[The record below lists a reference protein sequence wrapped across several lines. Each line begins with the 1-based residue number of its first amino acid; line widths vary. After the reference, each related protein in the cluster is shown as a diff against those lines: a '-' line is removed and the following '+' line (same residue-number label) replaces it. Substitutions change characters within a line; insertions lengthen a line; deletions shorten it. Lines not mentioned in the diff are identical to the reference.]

1 MTRRKLGGIA
11 LMLVGVLALF
21 AALGIA
27 INNHQENEQATDASA
42 KVLAEMQAAGSQG
55 GAVGGSVIIDGNEYI
70 GALYFPSLNLQVPI
84 MANISDAALM
94 VAPCRQAGS
103 VAEGGL
109 VIAGHNFVNQFGRL
123 DRLCVNDP
131 IFFTDVQGNVTPY
144 SVSEIEL
151 IAENNAAAM
160 LQSSWDMSLYT
171 CDYSGNQRLTLRC
184 ERMTSE

>member
-1 MTRRKLGGIA
+1 
-11 LMLVGVLALF
+11 MLVGALALF
-21 AALGIA
+21 VALGIA

-42 KVLAEMQAAGSQG
+42 KVAC
-55 GAVGGSVIIDGNEYI
+55 AVGGSVIIDGNEYI
-70 GALYFPSLNLQVPI
+70 GALYFPSLNLQVPV

-131 IFFTDVQGNVTPY
+131 LFFTDVQGNVTPY
-144 SVSEIEL
+144 SVGEIEL
-151 IAENNAAAM
+151 IAENNTAAM

>member
-1 MTRRKLGGIA
+1 
-11 LMLVGVLALF
+11 
-21 AALGIA
+21 
-27 INNHQENEQATDASA
+27 
-42 KVLAEMQAAGSQG
+42 MQAAGSQG

-171 CDYSGNQRLTLRC
+171 CDYSGNRRLTLRC